1 MRFDENAQR
10 ISVNGR
16 PKRIK
21 MYAFLNENALGWT
34 GPNKKFWFSKASH
47 ATRIVTCTAEKSRK
61 VNLTSGFSLHF
72 SLTVICFEFGEMR
85 QLIG

>member
-1 MRFDENAQR
+1 MYAFFLSTFKSVFKSMRFDENAQR

-34 GPNKKFWFSKASH
+34 GPNKKF
-47 ATRIVTCTAEKSRK
+47 
-61 VNLTSGFSLHF
+61 
-72 SLTVICFEFGEMR
+72 
-85 QLIG
+85 